1 MANIVNQLST
11 SSFLSG
17 IGVDTHI
24 AYTDGGYANVPNII
38 NDLNYLGVD
47 QIRDGISNG
56 VNGAAPLQS
65 YFSIAQAGNHFTFI
79 APAST
84 SAGLS
89 AQLGLIDQVQQA
101 APGSVIAIEGPNEI
115 NNAPLTYNGVGGLQ
129 GALNLQAAI
138 YSAVHADPVLAGV
151 KVDYFTGYAAG
162 GIAVGPDPVATGLAD
177 YDNQHPY
184 PNSGQAPARWV
195 ARSMAL
201 PNTTSPTEPAVYT
214 ETGYTS
220 IGADPTVQ
228 AKYTL
233 DLLFDTAVQGISKTY
248 LYQLMDPYAPGSPQG
263 DDGLGL
269 FDYTGAAKP
278 VATAIHNLTGILAGG
293 AGGGVLTPLNYT
305 LAGLPSTGNSLLL
318 QKADGSYVVAVWAE
332 PQIWNN
338 TTHSEIAAPS
348 QTVTLSLPTSYGA
361 VQVFDPL
368 TGTTPISSFSS
379 VSSVQFTLTDHPIL
393 ISLASPGAPA
403 GGGGTTSG
411 SDTLVLNVAETPY
424 SGQDAMFTVS
434 VDGHQV
440 GGVQTV
446 TALRSAGQGQ
456 DITLSGSF
464 GAGPHTVSVAFVN
477 GFAGASADAG
487 RVLYVN
493 SVSFDRLASF
503 PNSVLHSRGPQ
514 TYTVQA
520 PATPLAD
527 NTGTQD
533 TLILNVGEKNPNG
546 GDVQFMVAVDGQRVG
561 GVNVVTAQ
569 SGSGQSQNIALAGA
583 FGSGA
588 HTVTIDY
595 LNGFNGD
602 QANVNRVLSVN
613 SITLDGVVTPEHVA
627 MSTAATQTFS
637 GWIT

>member
-79 APAST
+79 SPAST

-177 YDNQHPY
+177 FNNQHPY
-184 PNSGQAPARWV
+184 PNFGQAPAPWV
-195 ARSMAL
+195 ARSRAF
-201 PNTTSPTEPAVYT
+201 PNTTSTTEPGVYT

-220 IGADPTVQ
+220 IGTDPTVQ

-293 AGGGVLTPLNYT
+293 AGGGALTPLNYT

-348 QTVTLSLPTSYGA
+348 KTVTLSLPTSYGA

-393 ISLASPGAPA
+393 ISLASPGAPP
-403 GGGGTTSG
+403 GGGGTTG
-411 SDTLVLNVAETPY
+411 PDTLVLNVAETPY
-424 SGQDAMFTVS
+424 TGKDAMFTVS

-456 DITLSGSF
+456 DIALSGSF
-464 GAGPHTVSVAFVN
+464 GAGPHTVSLAFVN

-503 PNSVLHSRGPQ
+503 PNTVMHARGPQ

-527 NTGTQD
+527 NTGTDD
-533 TLILNVGEKNPNG
+533 TLTINVGEKNPNG

-569 SGSGQSQNIALAGA
+569 SGSGQSQDVVLTGA

-602 QANVNRVLSVN
+602 QANVNRVLSIN
-613 SITLDGVVTPEHVA
+613 SITLDGAVTPEHVL